1 MCGRFALLAAPQDV
15 RDFFDL
21 VELEG
26 FPPRYNIAPT
36 QPILVVSSADLH
48 DASSNLP
55 DRKAQ
60 LARWAFMP
68 GWVKEPKEFPVIIN
82 ARSESAISKPSFR
95 AAMRHRRVLIPASG
109 YYEWHREGLDPK
121 EKPQAYFMRPKN
133 GKVIGF
139 AGLLET
145 WAGADGSE
153 VDTAAILT
161 TKASDRL
168 SVVHERMPVVIKP
181 EDFSRWLDCRT
192 QEPRAVKD
200 LMQPMDEDFF
210 DVIPVSDA
218 VNKVANMGPQ
228 LIERVDPKK
237 PLKEPKINPKKAQ
250 MSLF

>member
-1 MCGRFALLAAPQDV
+1 MCGRYALLAAPQDV
-15 RDFFDL
+15 KDFFDL
-21 VELEG
+21 VELED

-36 QPILVVSSADLH
+36 QPILVVSSADLY
-48 DASSNLP
+48 DPGSNLP

-68 GWVKEPKEFPVIIN
+68 GWVKQPKEFPMIIN

-109 YYEWHREGLDPK
+109 YYEWHRTGTDPK
-121 EKPQAYFMRPKN
+121 EKPQAYFMRPKH
-133 GKVIGF
+133 GRVF
-139 AGLLET
+139 AFGGLLET

-161 TKASDRL
+161 TKANAAL
-168 SVVHERMPVVIKP
+168 SVVHDRMPVVI
-181 EDFSRWLDCRT
+181 EQQDFNRWLDCRT
-192 QEPRAVKD
+192 QEPREVKD
-200 LMQPMDEDFF
+200 LMRPAADDLF

-218 VNKVANMGPQ
+218 VNKVSNMGPQ
-228 LIERVDPKK
+228 LIERVEPRAALAK
-237 PLKEPKINPKKAQ
+237 PKIKAETAQ

>member
-1 MCGRFALLAAPQDV
+1 MCGRFALLAPPQV
-15 RDFFDL
+15 VTDFFDL
-21 VELEG
+21 VELED

-48 DASSNLP
+48 DARSNLP

-68 GWVKEPKEFPVIIN
+68 GWVKEPKEFPLIIN

-109 YYEWHREGLDPK
+109 YYEWHRSGTDLK
-121 EKPQAYFMRPKN
+121 EKPQAYFMKPKS
-133 GKVIGF
+133 GQVFAF

-161 TKASDRL
+161 TKASETL
-168 SVVHERMPVVIKP
+168 AVVHERMPVVIQP
-181 EDFSRWLDCRT
+181 EDFNRWLDCRT

-200 LMQPMDEDFF
+200 LMRPMDEDFF
-210 DVIPVSDA
+210 DIIPVSDA
-218 VNKVANMGPQ
+218 VNKVSNMGEH
-228 LIERVDPKK
+228 LIDRV
-237 PLKEPKINPKKAQ
+237 EPKQALPKRQLSAAKAQ
-250 MSLF
+250 MTLF